1 MEDAFH
7 AACAEHFIKGEEE
20 DENEGE
26 WDAEGVLSKHVGAK
40 DKLGV
45 PRDDGLI
52 EVKEGVFL
60 WIGHG
65 GILGG

>member
-1 MEDAFH
+1 VEDAFH

-26 WDAEGVLSKHVGAK
+26 WDAEGFLSKHVGAK

-45 PRDDGLI
+45 PRDDGCRFS
-52 EVKEGVFL
+52 E
-60 WIGHG
+60 
-65 GILGG
+65 